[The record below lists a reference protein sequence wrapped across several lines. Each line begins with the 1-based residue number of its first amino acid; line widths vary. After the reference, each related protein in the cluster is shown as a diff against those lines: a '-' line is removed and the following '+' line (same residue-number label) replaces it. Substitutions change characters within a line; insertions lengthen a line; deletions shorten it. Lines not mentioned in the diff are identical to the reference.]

1 MTHLSSKEPTDT
13 NDAEDVEDGRAHD
26 GSHPH
31 ITVGDE
37 NTCAQGISQSE
48 STVTPAIWAGG
59 WVGGWVSVAVCV
71 CLPMTDA
78 NSSGAELPAA
88 MKVAPATSSLRS
100 SFCRNEAQRRQWSS
114 TVQLQCCLPPS
125 LPQQR
130 HFTHIYVFHLPRRS
144 SPAMSQSTRRR

>member
-1 MTHLSSKEPTDT
+1 MSVIFVLFVFFHSFLWLSFKTYCDQSQNRQDVVEGIPENSPPGQYHHLRRYKSVGFTGSSVLSQISPQWVFNSFVRLNQIIMTHLSSKEPTDT

-59 WVGGWVSVAVCV
+59 WVGGYLWLCVCV
-71 CLPMTDA
+71 YL
-78 NSSGAELPAA
+78 
-88 MKVAPATSSLRS
+88 
-100 SFCRNEAQRRQWSS
+100 
-114 TVQLQCCLPPS
+114 
-125 LPQQR
+125 
-130 HFTHIYVFHLPRRS
+130 
-144 SPAMSQSTRRR
+144 